1 MVYLPAFSTVTLEK
15 VMSPPFILTYLPPE
29 AAVLEATAA
38 SLVMVASS
46 ASYGAA
52 KAVQA
57 TERPH
62 ARKTF
67 LKSMFSP

>member
-29 AAVLEATAA
+29 AAVFVATAA
-38 SLVMVASS
+38 SFVSVASS

-52 KAVQA
+52 K
-57 TERPH
+57 TE
-62 ARKTF
+62 
-67 LKSMFSP
+67 